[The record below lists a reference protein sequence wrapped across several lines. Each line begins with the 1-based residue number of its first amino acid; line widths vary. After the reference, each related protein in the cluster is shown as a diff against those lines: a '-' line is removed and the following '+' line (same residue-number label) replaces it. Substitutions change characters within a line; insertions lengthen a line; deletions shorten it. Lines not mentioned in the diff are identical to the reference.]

1 MKILALDTGTSSQS
15 VALLNEQELIGEYT
29 FCCETSH
36 ARSLFKTMQLL
47 LKDSH
52 LTIEDI
58 DGLAASVGPG
68 SFTGL
73 RIGIST
79 VKGLALASKKP
90 VAGIHTL
97 DALAFNLMFA
107 RGLICPIID
116 AKKGEVYTA
125 IYKMDEHG
133 GFIKLTADMAID
145 MKSLL
150 ERIHEPTIFTGPA
163 LKMYRTLIS
172 ETMGELATFAT
183 GQVSTVHASSV
194 AYLGL
199 RRLKQGLIEDIVS
212 LAPIYVRPSEAEIKW
227 RERELL
233 TKATW

>member
-15 VALLNEQELIGEYT
+15 VALLNEDRLIGEYT
-29 FCCETSH
+29 FHCETSH
-36 ARSLFKTMQLL
+36 ARHLLRTIQLL
-47 LKDSH
+47 LNDFR

-58 DGLAASVGPG
+58 DGLAVSIGPG

-90 VAGIHTL
+90 VVGIHTL
-97 DALAFNLMFA
+97 DALAFNLTFA
-107 RGLICPIID
+107 RSLICPIID

-133 GFIKLTADMAID
+133 GFIKLTEDMAID
-145 MKSLL
+145 IKLLL
-150 ERIHEPTIFTGPA
+150 ERIHESTIFTGQGV
-163 LKMYRTLIS
+163 KMYRTLIT
-172 ETMGELATFAT
+172 ETMEELATFAT
-183 GQVSTVHASSV
+183 GQISTVRASSV

-199 RRLKQGLIEDIVS
+199 IRLRQGLTEDIVS
-212 LAPIYVRPSEAEIKW
+212 LAPVYVRPSEAEIKW

-233 TKATW
+233 TKVT